1 MRKVFCSWLCLLAF
15 AATDVRSAT
24 VVVTNLGD
32 AAGTCP
38 SSASCTLRAA
48 IAAALPDDRI
58 EFDGALPFP
67 ADLSLSGTELAINK
81 NLTIAGPGAD
91 RLSVRA
97 APNRRVLAVT
107 AGSVI
112 IERLEL
118 AGGRQF
124 GINGP
129 SGSPGS
135 GTGGVSGGV
144 AEGGCVRTSAGTSL
158 VLDRASI
165 RDCIAQGGSAGSG
178 GSGAS
183 GNPPGNGGPGGAGGL
198 ARGGAIAVDGQLT
211 LVSASISGALSV
223 GGPGGAGGTGGAGSI
238 FASREGT
245 GGNGGAGGAAQGG
258 AIHVGSGGALL
269 LRNSTLAG
277 NSVGAGNGGN
287 GGAGGDGAAIIGS
300 GAGGNGGIG
309 ANAHGGQVHLNT
321 SVALADVEF
330 SSLGPAGMTSGNGG
344 IGGPGDPNGFSGV
357 SGSRS
362 GENLFA
368 SSVPRIRSS
377 LLVGNNAAVDCF
389 GAVTA
394 SGANADSDNS
404 CAGFTLQGNFSA
416 NFRGPAIDVEG
427 GRAVIVPLPGSL
439 SIDSAVDCT
448 DLAGAAV
455 ISDQSGRVRPLDGDG
470 NGSALCD
477 PGAVEFS
484 NALFANGFE

>member
-1 MRKVFCSWLCLLAF
+1 MRKFSCSWLCLLAL
-15 AATDVRSAT
+15 AAADVRSAT

-48 IAAALPDDRI
+48 IAAALPNDRI
-58 EFDGALPFP
+58 EFDAALVFP
-67 ADLSLSGTELAINK
+67 ANLTLSGTELAFNK
-81 NLTIAGPGAD
+81 NLTIVGPGAD

-97 APNRRVLAVT
+97 APSRRVLSVT
-107 AGSVI
+107 TGSVV

-124 GINGP
+124 GSNGP

-135 GTGGVSGGV
+135 GTGGVNGGV

-165 RDCIAQGGSAGSG
+165 RDCIAQGGSGGNG

-183 GNPPGNGGPGGAGGL
+183 GNPPGNGGPGGAGGF

-211 LVSASISGALSV
+211 LVDASISGALSA
-223 GGPGGAGGTGGAGSI
+223 GGAGGVGGAGGAGSI
-238 FASREGT
+238 FANREGA
-245 GGNGGAGGAAQGG
+245 GGNGGAGGGAQGG
-258 AIHVGSGGALL
+258 AIQVGAGGALL

-287 GGAGGDGAAIIGS
+287 GGAGGDGAAIGI

-309 ANAHGGQVHLNT
+309 ANAQGGQVHLNT
-321 SVALADVEF
+321 AVALADVEF
-330 SSLGPAGMTSGNGG
+330 SSLGPAGMTGGNGG
-344 IGGPGDPNGFSGV
+344 IGGQGDPNGASGV
-357 SGSRS
+357 SGLRS

-368 SSVPRIRSS
+368 ASAPRIRSS

-394 SGANADSDNS
+394 SGANADSDDS
-404 CAGFTLQGNFSA
+404 CAGFTRQGSFAA
-416 NFRGPAIDVEG
+416 NFRGPAIDTEG
-427 GRAVIVPLPGSL
+427 GRAVILPLPGSL
-439 SIDSAVDCT
+439 SIDSAADCN

-455 ISDQSGRVRPLDGDG
+455 SSDQSGRVRPLDGDG
-470 NGSALCD
+470 NGSAICD
-477 PGAVEFS
+477 IGAVEFS